1 MFARKAT
8 AVSVYSGAMVLA
20 DTLHRPLRALRISV
34 TDRCNFRCPYCMPRE
49 VFPADHPFMDRLEIL
64 RFEEIER
71 LVSIFVTLGVRKV
84 RLTGG
89 EPLLRKGLP
98 DLVARLARIP
108 GVEDLALTTNGSLLS
123 ELARPLRDAGL
134 QRVTLSL
141 DTLDA
146 AKFKTLCDSEIP
158 LHRILSGLEAARDA
172 GFDPIKLNCVVQR
185 GINDDEIL
193 PLAAF
198 AREGGLILRF
208 IEFMDVGTQNGWK
221 LDAVVPAAEILA
233 KISQMSAIEPVAEPE
248 PGHVA
253 ERWRYQDGSG
263 EFGVV
268 ASVTKAFCGGCDRAR
283 LSAEG
288 SLYTCLFAGSGVT
301 LKTALR
307 NGSSDS
313 AIRALIAS
321 AWQRRADRYS
331 ELRSSA
337 TPPAHKVEM
346 FHIGG

>member
-1 MFARKAT
+1 M
-8 AVSVYSGAMVLA
+8 
-20 DTLHRPLRALRISV
+20 DTLSRPLQALRISV

-49 VFPADHPFMDRLEIL
+49 VFGADYPFLDRKEIL

-71 LVSIFVTLGVRKV
+71 LVAIFVAQGVRKV

-108 GVEDLALTTNGSLLS
+108 GIEDLALTTNGALLP
-123 ELARPLRDAGL
+123 ELAKPLKEVGL
-134 QRVTLSL
+134 QRLTVSL
-141 DTLDA
+141 DTLDSA
-146 AKFKTLCDSEIP
+146 RFKKLCDSEIP
-158 LHRILSGLEAARDA
+158 LSRVLSGIEAARSA
-172 GFDPIKLNCVVQR
+172 GFGPIKLNCVLQR

-193 PLAAF
+193 NLATF
-198 AREGGLILRF
+198 AREGGHIVRF

-221 LDAVVPAAEILA
+221 LAAVVPADEVLA
-233 KISQMSAIEPVAEPE
+233 KISELGDIEPIKEPLA
-248 PGHVA
+248 GRVV
-253 ERWRYQDGSG
+253 ERWRYRDGLG
-263 EFGVV
+263 EFGVI

-288 SLYTCLFAGSGVT
+288 SVYTCLFAGSGMD

-307 NGSSDS
+307 NGSSD
-313 AIRALIAS
+313 ADIGTIIANT
-321 AWQRRADRYS
+321 WKRREDRYS
-331 ELRSSA
+331 ELRGSQTA
-337 TPPAHKVEM
+337 PAPKVEM